1 MGRENV
7 VASLAAAEQALG
19 HFSASL
25 DQAGFGAGADAY
37 RQMASI
43 LLGQWVWLADQPE
56 RDFDPRFIRVADL
69 AESIAVQLRPYVE
82 TMERLVAL
90 RGLVAERH
98 GVVQPSDAS
107 RILQALVAA
116 DRPMSVMEIRAAT
129 REPTTTIRLELAR
142 LLDLRQVVLAGGSR
156 PRYGLPEQG

>member
-7 VASLAAAEQALG
+7 VASLTAAEQALG
-19 HFSASL
+19 HFAASL
-25 DQAGFGAGADAY
+25 DHAGFGAGADAY
-37 RQMASI
+37 RRMASI

-56 RDFDPRFIRVADL
+56 RELDPRFIRIADL
-69 AESIAVQLRPYVE
+69 AESIALQLRPYVE

-98 GVVQPSDAS
+98 GVAQPSDTS
-107 RILQALVAA
+107 RILEALVAA
-116 DRPMSVMEIRAAT
+116 DRPLSVMEIRAAT
-129 REPTTTIRLELAR
+129 REPTTTIRRELAR
-142 LLDLRQVVLAGGSR
+142 LMDLGQVVLAGGAR